1 MANIDEIKQYNEWTL
16 IPDSFEDT
24 YIATRHVQEPK
35 LIIPENVLSV
45 LKQKLEKEQ
54 IFLGNDE
61 VLKEIISGL
70 VKGNI
75 ILQGPPGTGKTSIAR
90 IICDVFNVKAN
101 ECTAVSEWTTYDTI
115 GGLQPSVND
124 EDKEIVI
131 GKNGRIVES
140 VLDCCNAVLEREEHT
155 GEKQAS
161 WLIIDELNRC
171 EIDKVFGDL
180 FTIFGSD
187 KLGEEKSLSLWFEK
201 DTNKKQIY
209 IPNRYRIIGA
219 MNNIDKNFVFDISQG
234 LSRRFTFITILPP
247 NESDFLKE
255 IENAK
260 RKAVQ
265 RVCDKLSD
273 MKDINEEK
281 ILELLN
287 DSDFRNADGV
297 MCNLLKHIRYE
308 NDEKYL
314 GLQIGTAQI
323 IDTYENI
330 LLNMALFG
338 YDDAVDKKKEI
349 QEVMDSTV
357 CNRITPQMEGFD
369 DERLRNFLNYI
380 VSDGQY
386 EWFVQTKRSVEMKL

>member
-24 YIATRHVQEPK
+24 YIATRHVQEPN

-45 LKQKLEKEQ
+45 LKQQLEEHD
-54 IFLGNDE
+54 IFLGNED

-90 IICDVFNVKAN
+90 IICDVFNIKAN

-124 EDKEIVI
+124 DDKEIVI

-140 VLDCCNAVLEREEHT
+140 ILDCCNTVLEKEEHD

-187 KLGEEKSLSLWFEK
+187 KSGEKKSIALWFEK

-247 NESDFLKE
+247 KESYFLE
-255 IENAK
+255 EVENAK
-260 RKAVQ
+260 KKAAK
-265 RVCDKLSD
+265 RVYAKLNGMDGITEEKLQELLSD
-273 MKDINEEK
+273 PE
-281 ILELLN
+281 
-287 DSDFRNADGV
+287 FRNAESV

-330 LLNMALFG
+330 LLNMALFS
-338 YDDAVDKKKEI
+338 YNDVADKKQEI
-349 QEVMDSTV
+349 QKIIDSTV

-369 DERLRNFLNYI
+369 DERLRNFLDYF

-386 EWFVQTKRSVEMKL
+386 EWFEQTKKSVGMKL